1 VIDSNQTMSFD
12 RMRSMLVRAAEVR
25 DSEQQQIFDSLDE
38 IHGRL
43 AALDALG
50 AMRKRLADVPDR
62 TEMSVLAERLDETV
76 AKLDAQEAAV
86 SSLARL
92 AEGLVDRVV
101 DRLAT
106 PFAQLDG
113 RLDGVS
119 GRFEGV
125 AGRMDG
131 LEDRISGLHKRLDD
145 LDNRLDRHEMRLDQI
160 PGSVTGPLR
169 ERLESVEASLRGQVE
184 ETSRALTETTRA
196 LSEEISGSRETART
210 DAAALRER
218 SDEGLRDLT
227 GRLEALTDRL
237 DGVGSRVEGV
247 ESTLSG
253 RVDQVQSSVSAAV
266 EGLDTSLLGLSGKV
280 EGVERS
286 VAGLSARVDGVES
299 ALGDRVTSVAS
310 SLEASLDKLDGTLVN
325 RPDHE
330 AVVALV
336 NRSNEESER
345 RQAGQL
351 DEALS
356 TFAEIILGSGGQ
368 QQAPAPRPAGRRSSR
383 KPALTA
389 GPSLNGHAEHGA
401 DEEGAE
407 A

>member
-12 RMRSMLVRAAEVR
+12 RMRSMLTRAAEVR

-50 AMRKRLADVPDR
+50 AIRKRLADVPDR

-76 AKLDAQEAAV
+76 AKLDAQESVV
-86 SSLARL
+86 SSLSRL
-92 AEGLVDRVV
+92 VEGIVDRVA

-113 RLDGVS
+113 RLDGMA

-145 LDNRLDRHEMRLDQI
+145 LDNRLDRHEMRLDQL
-160 PGSVTGPLR
+160 PAAVTGPLR
-169 ERLESVEASLRGQVE
+169 ERLDAAESSLRGQVE
-184 ETSRALTETTRA
+184 ETSRALGETTRS

-210 DAAALRER
+210 DAEALREQ
-218 SDEGLRDLT
+218 SGEQLRDLT
-227 GRLEALTDRL
+227 GRLEALTARL
-237 DGVGSRVEGV
+237 DG
-247 ESTLSG
+247 
-253 RVDQVQSSVSAAV
+253 
-266 EGLDTSLLGLSGKV
+266 LDTALSGKV
-280 EGVERS
+280 DGVERS

-299 ALGDRVTSVAS
+299 ALTDRVSTVAS

-356 TFAEIILGSGGQ
+356 TFAEIILGSGQ
-368 QQAPAPRPAGRRSSR
+368 QQSPAPRPAARRGSR
-383 KPALTA
+383 KPALA
-389 GPSLNGHAEHGA
+389 SSLNGHGHGDHA
-401 DEEGAE
+401 PDEEGVE
-407 A
+407 G